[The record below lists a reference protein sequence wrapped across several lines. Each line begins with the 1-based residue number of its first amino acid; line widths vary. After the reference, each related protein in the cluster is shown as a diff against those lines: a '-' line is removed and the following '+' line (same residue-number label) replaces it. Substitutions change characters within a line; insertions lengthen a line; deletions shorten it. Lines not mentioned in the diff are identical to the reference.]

1 MIEKKNVL
9 GHILHEKLHNN
20 RGIILRWDFFL
31 SIVQC
36 TYAVLF
42 SFPIVKVSIN
52 LCLLFAELS
61 HHSDC

>member
-1 MIEKKNVL
+1 MFWVTFCMKNYIITVGL
-9 GHILHEKLHNN
+9 FYA
-20 RGIILRWDFFL
+20 GIFFL

-61 HHSDC
+61 HRSDC